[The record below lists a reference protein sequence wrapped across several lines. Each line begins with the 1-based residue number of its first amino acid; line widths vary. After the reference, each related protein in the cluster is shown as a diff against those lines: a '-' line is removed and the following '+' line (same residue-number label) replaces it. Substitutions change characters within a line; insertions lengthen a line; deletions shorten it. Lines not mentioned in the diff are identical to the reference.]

1 MKRGEILPASLPPV
15 GINREQAAALIG
27 ISSSLF
33 DRLVRDHRMPDA
45 RAIEGRL
52 VWDVAEVIDA
62 FRSLPHRSE
71 PIDQPM
77 GTGNA
82 WDDAKAQ
89 A

>member
-27 ISSSLF
+27 ISSTLF
-33 DRLVRDHRMPDA
+33 DRLVRDNRMPDA

-52 VWDVAEVIDA
+52 VWDVAEVVDA

-71 PIDQPM
+71 PIDHPT